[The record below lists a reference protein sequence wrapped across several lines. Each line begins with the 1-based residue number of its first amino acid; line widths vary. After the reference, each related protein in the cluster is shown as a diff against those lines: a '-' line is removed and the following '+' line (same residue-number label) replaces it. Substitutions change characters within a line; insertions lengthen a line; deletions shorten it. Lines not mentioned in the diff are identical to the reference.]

1 MSFVTPDIDLS
12 FTNSSQRTLTYTLEQ
27 LQTIMTTINST
38 PGGYRTLDTNKIMF
52 FKLDAGRL
60 LLVDTSFFINYRW
73 TRSYKVTY
81 DETTVLFLLFDSTRT
96 TSVERKT
103 LNQIATEFNFAGTV
117 QSLSQMYLKIAILD
131 DTTTGGGGTGGGGTG
146 GGGTGGG
153 GTGSGL
159 ADGFSIQGATI
170 GNLTTTNLTTT
181 QLSISP
187 TANNNVYSKTQTD
200 TAIATALQNINLPGN
215 SATFGTLVSTTGLRA
230 DGEITI
236 NGSAN
241 NNVYTKAQVDQ
252 AIASLRGGVP
262 VTIPDNFVV
271 STAQINSLTSNT
283 AINANGKINIAIN
296 PESNVYTKAQ
306 VDQLIVDAIA
316 AGVPAF
322 FSATGATIDNITT
335 KNILF
340 SRPDSMGNLGVYKF
354 DLGLIGSTSASN
366 GRYMMLQNGGSSA
379 QTIMISTAK
388 KSSGPIEA
396 CTNLICTPTGRVV
409 APTQP
414 SIILGTNSSSWLLS
428 SEFPY
433 VLFPFVTDTSTY
445 KVTPET
451 FWESLVTPISYQSN
465 LNANNCGRLT
475 IRTPE
480 GFGGDMFYNYAF
492 TFQTKIFNERA
503 VNGFV
508 VIAIA
513 VNNAEQYKYITPGN
527 FITNTGNTTGQREY
541 SGIVFRHVHKC
552 VAEINNEWINASG
565 IISFKASGTSHTI
578 DLLISN
584 NTDDT
589 FIGFDHN
596 QTRFTLRQLV

>member
-12 FTNSSQRTLTYTLEQ
+12 FTNSAQRTFTYTLQQ

-38 PGGYRTLDTNKIMF
+38 PNGYRTLDTNKIMF
-52 FKLDAGRL
+52 FKIDADRL

-73 TRSYKVTY
+73 TRSHKVTY
-81 DETTVLFLLFDSTRT
+81 DETTVLFLLFDNVRT
-96 TSVERKT
+96 SSVERKT
-103 LNQIATEFNFAGTV
+103 LSQIATEFNFVGNVA
-117 QSLSQMYLKIAILD
+117 SLSQMFLKIAILD
-131 DTTTGGGGTGGGGTG
+131 DTTGGGGTGGGGTG
-146 GGGTGGG
+146 GGSGG
-153 GTGSGL
+153 GL

-170 GNLTTTNLTTT
+170 GNLTTNNLTTT

-187 TANNNVYSKTQTD
+187 TANNNVYSKMQTD
-200 TAIATALQNINLPGN
+200 SAIITALQNINLPGN
-215 SATFGTLVSTTGLRA
+215 TATIGRLVAKTELKA
-230 DGEITI
+230 DGDITI

-252 AIASLRGGVP
+252 AIASLIGGVP

-283 AINANGKINIAIN
+283 AINANGKITIAIN

-306 VDQLIVDAIA
+306 VDQLMVNAIE
-316 AGVPAF
+316 AGVPAN
-322 FSATGATIDNITT
+322 FSATGAIIDNITT

-354 DLGLIGSTSASN
+354 DVGLIGSTSASN
-366 GRYMMLQNGGSSA
+366 GRYMMLQNSGAST
-379 QTIMISTAK
+379 QTIMLSTAK
-388 KSSGPIEA
+388 KNSGPIEA

-414 SIILGTNSSSWLLS
+414 SIILGTLNSTWLLS
-428 SEFPY
+428 SLFPY

-445 KVTPET
+445 KVTPEAL
-451 FWESLVTPISYQSN
+451 WESLVTPISYQSDYTQNN
-465 LNANNCGRLT
+465 LGRIT
-475 IRTPE
+475 VQTPE
-480 GFGGDMFYNYAF
+480 GFGADMFYNYAF
-492 TFQTKIFNERA
+492 TFQTKVFNDIA
-503 VNGFV
+503 VNGFI

-513 VNNAEQYKYITPGN
+513 VNNAEQYAYNAAGN
-527 FITNTGNTTGQREY
+527 FITNTANTTGQREY

-552 VAEINNEWINASG
+552 LGEINNEWINASG
-565 IISFKASGTSHTI
+565 IISFKASGASHTI

-584 NTDDT
+584 NTNDI